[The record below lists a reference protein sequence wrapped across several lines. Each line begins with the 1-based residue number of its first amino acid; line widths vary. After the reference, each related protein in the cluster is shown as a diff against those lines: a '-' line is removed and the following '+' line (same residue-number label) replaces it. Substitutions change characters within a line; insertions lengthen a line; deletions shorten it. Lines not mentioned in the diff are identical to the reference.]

1 MYSPKYL
8 AAVYSVLTSDDAPFY
23 AADRGFSGGVV
34 SAMSQ
39 AQLIKRT
46 GRSKTVMVPIGDHLF
61 KECKVSEWV
70 RAPKTPDSLWALA
83 FIETSLRE
91 FAEHLETISKLAG
104 WLADNRPLQLF
115 QESLAQDEG

>member
-8 AAVYSVLTSDDAPFY
+8 AAVLSVLTSDNTPFY
-23 AADRGFSGGVV
+23 AADRGFSGGAI

-46 GRSKTVMVPIGDHLF
+46 GRSKTVMVPLGDNLF
-61 KECKVSEWV
+61 KECKVYEWV
-70 RAPKTPDSLWALA
+70 RAPKTPNSLMSLVL
-83 FIETSLRE
+83 IEDSLRE
-91 FAEHLETISKLAG
+91 FAEHLETISKLAA

-115 QESLAQDEG
+115 HESLAQDEE